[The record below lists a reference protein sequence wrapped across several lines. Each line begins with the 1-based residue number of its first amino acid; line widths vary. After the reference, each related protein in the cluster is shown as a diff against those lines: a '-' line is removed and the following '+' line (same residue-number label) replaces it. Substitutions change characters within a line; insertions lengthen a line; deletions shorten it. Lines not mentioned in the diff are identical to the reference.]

1 MKLNYRSFS
10 LRLLLA
16 FVFVCALFT
25 AFYARYKRMNTPHPL
40 IVKHRIDHE
49 WGVGV
54 EASIA
59 PVFFL
64 NPPRARNIA
73 KHYKAGIL
81 ARLNATPPERLH
93 YNPALRLLVRESPEV
108 LPTYFEKWFSP
119 ETPIQTLV
127 DGTQIVFQT
136 GHAAGIEKA
145 KQEILRRFRTVED
158 TEEACKL
165 CNLAYFDSELWPSV
179 KQLLNRLSGDPK
191 VVMCAIGALDASDSC
206 ESLELDKVTIEL
218 LKSWLEN
225 GTEGQRYQA
234 VKGLSY
240 TPFRESEVMGDQIRS
255 RIANG
260 DRLFHGA
267 QTILGNNPAP
277 WVLDALADLRNGV
290 DKQNQFT
297 EIVCKFGGE
306 ESVEFFQSRIR
317 QLPYASN
324 ELRALRRVVG
334 LEKTKEFL
342 RNKVDNN
349 LLHLNGIM
357 LDVADEGDVDAYI
370 KYLTE
375 PEGLRDWVRD
385 QPVISDFV
393 DFLNK
398 RQDTP
403 IDLAPLGLSALESMR
418 YGGPHGLQQYMLH
431 KALLES
437 SLAMELDQLDWLSKD
452 GVYALYHELILLT
465 DGAFVPDGIR
475 VEEGLVEISWKNI
488 VFVEQPRDQGPALGL
503 VEMLNAILDHSGETD
518 ARFVTYFDED
528 GNEMHN
534 IAFLSPADAKIL
546 ETQFGFKP
554 SVAND
559 PDQ

>member
-1 MKLNYRSFS
+1 
-10 LRLLLA
+10 
-16 FVFVCALFT
+16 
-25 AFYARYKRMNTPHPL
+25 MNTPHPL

-81 ARLNATPPERLH
+81 ARLNATPPGRQ
-93 YNPALRLLVRESPEV
+93 YYKQPAFRLLMRESPEI
-108 LPTYFEKWFSP
+108 LPTYFEKWFSA

-127 DGTQIVFQT
+127 NATQIVFQT

-145 KQEILRRFRTVED
+145 KQEIVRRFRTVED
-158 TEEACKL
+158 SEEACKL

-191 VVMCAIGALDASDSC
+191 VVSCAIAALDASDSC

-225 GTEGQRYQA
+225 GTEGQNDLA
-234 VKGLSY
+234 VRGLSY

-277 WVLDALADLRNGV
+277 WVLDALADLRNGF
-290 DKQNQFT
+290 DKHNQFA

-306 ESVEFFQSRIR
+306 ESVEFFQSRIQ
-317 QLPYASN
+317 QLPYTSN

-349 LLHLNGIM
+349 LLYLNGIM
-357 LDVADEGDVDAYI
+357 LDVADEGDVDAYV

-375 PEGLRDWVRD
+375 PEGLRDWFLD

-403 IDLAPLGLSALESMR
+403 IDLASLGLSAPER
-418 YGGPHGLQQYMLH
+418 YVGLGLHQCMLH
-431 KALLES
+431 EALLES
-437 SLAMELDQLDWLSKD
+437 SLAMELDQLDWISKD

-528 GNEMHN
+528 GSEMHN

>member
-1 MKLNYRSFS
+1 
-10 LRLLLA
+10 
-16 FVFVCALFT
+16 
-25 AFYARYKRMNTPHPL
+25 MNTPHPL
-40 IVKHRIDHE
+40 IVNHRIDHD
-49 WGVGV
+49 WAGV
-54 EASIA
+54 EARIA

-64 NPPRARNIA
+64 NPPRARDIA

-145 KQEILRRFRTVED
+145 KQEIVRRFRTVED
-158 TEEACKL
+158 SEEACKL
-165 CNLAYFDSELWPSV
+165 CNLAPWDSELWPSV
-179 KQLLNRLSGDPK
+179 KQLLNRLPGDPK
-191 VVMCAIGALDASDSC
+191 VVSCAIARLDESDSC

-218 LKSWLEN
+218 LKSWLDN
-225 GTEGQRYQA
+225 GTEGQKCLA
-234 VKGLSY
+234 VRGLSY
-240 TPFRESEVMGDQIRS
+240 TPFRETEVMGDQIRS

-260 DRLFHGA
+260 DRFFFGLPK
-267 QTILGNNPAP
+267 ILGNNPAP

-290 DKQNQFT
+290 DKHNQFA

-306 ESVEFFQSRIR
+306 ESVEYFRSRI
-317 QLPYASN
+317 QQHPYISN

-349 LLHLNGIM
+349 LLYLNGIM
-357 LDVADEGDVDAYI
+357 LDVADEGDVDAYV

-375 PEGLRDWVRD
+375 PEGLRDWFLD

-403 IDLAPLGLSALESMR
+403 IDLASLGLSAPER
-418 YGGPHGLQQYMLH
+418 YVGLGLQQYLLH

-437 SLAMELDQLDWLSKD
+437 SLAMELDQLDWISKD

-488 VFVEQPRDQGPALGL
+488 VFVEQPRRQGPALGM

-559 PDQ
+559 SDQ

>member
-1 MKLNYRSFS
+1 MCIR
-10 LRLLLA
+10 
-16 FVFVCALFT
+16 
-25 AFYARYKRMNTPHPL
+25 
-40 IVKHRIDHE
+40 
-49 WGVGV
+49 
-54 EASIA
+54 
-59 PVFFL
+59 
-64 NPPRARNIA
+64 
-73 KHYKAGIL
+73 
-81 ARLNATPPERLH
+81 
-93 YNPALRLLVRESPEV
+93 
-108 LPTYFEKWFSP
+108 
-119 ETPIQTLV
+119 
-127 DGTQIVFQT
+127 
-136 GHAAGIEKA
+136 
-145 KQEILRRFRTVED
+145 
-158 TEEACKL
+158 
-165 CNLAYFDSELWPSV
+165 DS
-179 KQLLNRLSGDPK
+179 
-191 VVMCAIGALDASDSC
+191 
-206 ESLELDKVTIEL
+206 
-218 LKSWLEN
+218 
-225 GTEGQRYQA
+225 
-234 VKGLSY
+234 
-240 TPFRESEVMGDQIRS
+240 
-255 RIANG
+255 
-260 DRLFHGA
+260 
-267 QTILGNNPAP
+267 
-277 WVLDALADLRNGV
+277 
-290 DKQNQFT
+290 
-297 EIVCKFGGE
+297 
-306 ESVEFFQSRIR
+306 
-317 QLPYASN
+317 PYASN

-349 LLHLNGIM
+349 LLYLNGIM
-357 LDVADEGDVDAYI
+357 LDVADEGDVDAYV

-375 PEGLRDWVRD
+375 PEGLRDWFLD

-403 IDLAPLGLSALESMR
+403 IDLASLGLSAPER
-418 YGGPHGLQQYMLH
+418 YVGLGLQQCMLH

-528 GNEMHN
+528 GSEMHN